1 MRRLHGIRWVTIA
14 LIMVGA
20 LVNFL
25 SRQTLSI
32 AAPTVINTL
41 HISHEQY
48 GAITALFQ
56 VGIIFQPLVGFVI
69 DLMGVKPGFA
79 LFAFLWSVICMA
91 HGLATSWQMLA
102 GLRGMLGFAEGAFS
116 PGGLKVVSEWFPA
129 RERGL
134 AGGLYNIGPSL
145 GSMVAPPLVA
155 WAILNYSWQFSFVIV
170 GLISLAW
177 VAVWLLFYHPLA
189 RHPLVS
195 AEEREM
201 IVSGQESLVKEG
213 AAKPDLVSAF
223 TMILI
228 GLTAASFFILSKA
241 VAFALVGAAI
251 LLWIVLRLGF
261 RKALENPLFFQRN
274 FWGIAL
280 PRFLTDPTWGM
291 LSFWVPLY
299 LTQVR
304 HFDLKQIAIY
314 AWLPFLAA
322 DLGCIFGP
330 AVVLFLQKRGLDLI
344 DARRGAFTLGA
355 ILMIGVAFTGYVQN
369 PLVAVA
375 LISLAGFAH
384 QTLSVTMITMATDL
398 FPRGEVG
405 TVAGMAGTCA
415 NTGILIFTYEL
426 GHLVDTMGYSPAFVL
441 LAALD
446 IVAAIVAWTVIKKPA
461 AHA

>member
-1 MRRLHGIRWVTIA
+1 MRRFLGLRWLTIA
-14 LIMVGA
+14 LIMLGA

-32 AAPTVINTL
+32 AAPTVIASL
-41 HISHEQY
+41 HITTQQY
-48 GAITALFQ
+48 GWITSAFQ
-56 VGIIFQPLVGFVI
+56 GGIMLQPVVGYVI
-69 DLMGVKPGFA
+69 DVLGVKSGFA

-91 HGLATSWQMLA
+91 HGLAGSWQALA
-102 GLRGMLGFAEGAFS
+102 ALRGLLGFAEGAFS
-116 PGGLKVVSEWFPA
+116 PGGLKVVSEWFPS

-145 GSMVAPPLVA
+145 GSMLAPPLVA
-155 WAILNYSWQFSFVIV
+155 GAILIYSWQASFVIV
-170 GLISLAW
+170 GLISLIW
-177 VAVWLLFYHPLA
+177 VALWLVFYRSVRDKPSPFA
-189 RHPLVS
+189 LVILS
-195 AEEREM
+195 FFYRLLPASKRPSPAQLYSLAEEERGY
-201 IVSGQESLVKEG
+201 IVSGQEAFLQAEDK
-213 AAKPDLVSAF
+213 KPS
-223 TMILI
+223 
-228 GLTAASFFILSKA
+228 ILS
-241 VAFALVGAAI
+241 I
-251 LLWIVLRLGF
+251 LGR
-261 RKALENPLFFQRN
+261 RN

-299 LTQVR
+299 LTTVR

-330 AVVLFLQKRGLDLI
+330 SVVLFLQRRGWDLI
-344 DARRGAFTLGA
+344 DARRGAFTVGA
-355 ILMIGVAFTGYVQN
+355 LMMIGVAFTGMVQD

-398 FPRGEVG
+398 FPRNEVG

-415 NTGILIFTYEL
+415 NLGILIFTLEL
-426 GHLVDTMGYSPAFVL
+426 GQRVDQIGYTPVFVL
-441 LAALD
+441 LAVLD
-446 IVAAIVAWTVIKKPA
+446 IVAAAVAWTIIRKPKV
-461 AHA
+461 HV

>member
-1 MRRLHGIRWVTIA
+1 MRRFMGLRWLTIG
-14 LIMVGA
+14 LIMLGA

-32 AAPTVINTL
+32 AAPTVITNL
-41 HISHEQY
+41 HITTQQY
-48 GAITALFQ
+48 GWITSAFQ
-56 VGIIFQPLVGFVI
+56 GGIMLQPVVGYVI
-69 DLMGVKPGFA
+69 DILGVKSGFA

-91 HGLATSWQMLA
+91 HGLATNWQILA
-102 GLRGMLGFAEGAFS
+102 GLRGLLGFAEGAFS

-129 RERGL
+129 KERGL

-145 GSMVAPPLVA
+145 GSMLAPPLVA
-155 WAILNYSWQFSFVIV
+155 WAILNYSWQISFVIV
-170 GLISLAW
+170 GLISLGW
-177 VAVWLLFYHPLA
+177 VVLWLVFYHPVR
-189 RHPLVS
+189 RHPTLS
-195 AEEREM
+195 EEEREF
-201 IVSGQESLVKEG
+201 IVSGQETFLQGEDK
-213 AAKPDLVSAF
+213 KPS
-223 TMILI
+223 
-228 GLTAASFFILSKA
+228 ILS
-241 VAFALVGAAI
+241 I
-251 LLWIVLRLGF
+251 LR
-261 RKALENPLFFQRN
+261 RRN

-299 LTQVR
+299 LTTVR
-304 HFDLKQIAIY
+304 HFDLKHIALY

-355 ILMIGVAFTGYVQN
+355 VMMIGVAFTGVVQH
-369 PLVAVA
+369 PLAAVA

-398 FPRGEVG
+398 FPRHEVG

-415 NTGILIFTYEL
+415 NLGILIFTYEL
-426 GHLVDTMGYSPAFVL
+426 GQRVDQIGYTPVFVL
-441 LAALD
+441 LAVLD
-446 IVAAIVAWTVIKKPA
+446 IVAAAVAWTIIRKPTA
-461 AHA
+461 YA